1 MGEIKAD
8 LLQGLSQ
15 HQSQN
20 ESLITQGVANTSSL
34 IADPGLPTSA
44 DDFEVVLQD
53 LGFDEVGAAS
63 TANIIGAVGSAAIEA
78 GTGGAF
84 GGGNMRTERILSN
97 LSTDPELATTNSTKY
112 YKSLVKEAVEGAFPD
127 SNSGQIALEFERLMI
142 DPNLSGEERATQFGQ
157 ILQQNGADPMVVGEI
172 FKRMGEGIKTQKT
185 TLGSKFGIT
194 SRTLPG
200 EVREDDTPGIN
211 RALIALK
218 TYEPKRS
225 DFLGLAAAMPGYM
238 NVDNLRAAVTEGSLP
253 EVERAFLEFAD
264 QVDLDGEDLIRA
276 LEGIETGTRGVSDL
290 RIERGDLERSLD
302 REAVGG
308 RADKEERV
316 RAAQEESAR
325 RIAEL
330 LESRIDG

>member
-1 MGEIKAD
+1 
-8 LLQGLSQ
+8 
-15 HQSQN
+15 
-20 ESLITQGVANTSSL
+20 
-34 IADPGLPTSA
+34 
-44 DDFEVVLQD
+44 
-53 LGFDEVGAAS
+53 
-63 TANIIGAVGSAAIEA
+63 
-78 GTGGAF
+78 
-84 GGGNMRTERILSN
+84 
-97 LSTDPELATTNSTKY
+97 
-112 YKSLVKEAVEGAFPD
+112 
-127 SNSGQIALEFERLMI
+127 
-142 DPNLSGEERATQFGQ
+142 
-157 ILQQNGADPMVVGEI
+157 
-172 FKRMGEGIKTQKT
+172 
-185 TLGSKFGIT
+185 
-194 SRTLPG
+194 LPG

>member
-1 MGEIKAD
+1 QRTMAEKLRAEGFDKQREMQLKIAEMQRESVDAKERGVADRHNAEMAMRKKVYDDQLALQSEKMRAEAELFQAESDDGSLRARLDDIDAQIVDNVARTRQAEEELAGQRRDLGEIKAD

-112 YKSLVKEAVEGAFPD
+112 YKSLVKEAVEGA
-127 SNSGQIALEFERLMI
+127 
-142 DPNLSGEERATQFGQ
+142 
-157 ILQQNGADPMVVGEI
+157 
-172 FKRMGEGIKTQKT
+172 
-185 TLGSKFGIT
+185 
-194 SRTLPG
+194 
-200 EVREDDTPGIN
+200 
-211 RALIALK
+211 
-218 TYEPKRS
+218 
-225 DFLGLAAAMPGYM
+225 
-238 NVDNLRAAVTEGSLP
+238 
-253 EVERAFLEFAD
+253 
-264 QVDLDGEDLIRA
+264 
-276 LEGIETGTRGVSDL
+276 
-290 RIERGDLERSLD
+290 
-302 REAVGG
+302 
-308 RADKEERV
+308 
-316 RAAQEESAR
+316 
-325 RIAEL
+325 
-330 LESRIDG
+330 